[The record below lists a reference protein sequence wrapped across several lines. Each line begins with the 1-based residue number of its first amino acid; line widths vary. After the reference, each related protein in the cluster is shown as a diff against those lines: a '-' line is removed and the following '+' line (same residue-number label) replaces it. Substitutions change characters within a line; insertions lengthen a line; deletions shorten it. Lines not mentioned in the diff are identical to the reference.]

1 MLGERFTEKCLV
13 RPGVS
18 VKLDDWKTK
27 TLGILGKPEVEAAE
41 MFSELR
47 SKLANQQRVLYAE
60 GKRKILIVV
69 QAMDTGGKDGCVRK
83 LFSRVDPQGVKVTPF
98 KAPSEKEL
106 AHDFLWRVH
115 QVVPAKG
122 EIAVFNR
129 SHYEDI
135 IAVRVKNLAPQEVW
149 EKRYQHILD
158 FERMLVD
165 EGTIILKF
173 FLHIS
178 KNEQKRRLQ
187 SRLDR
192 PEKHWKFFPDDL
204 ADRKRWDDF
213 RVAYEDVFERTSTKE
228 APWFIIPSDHKWYR
242 DVVVSQ
248 IVTHALDGLDL
259 QYPQVSW
266 DPSQI
271 VVD

>member
-1 MLGERFTEKCLV
+1 MLGEVFTEKCRV
-13 RPGVS
+13 RPGEAV
-18 VKLDDWKTK
+18 VLDEISTT
-27 TLGILGKPEVEAAE
+27 TLGILGKPEEEALPI
-41 MFSELR
+41 FHQLR
-47 SKLANQQRVLYAE
+47 DKLSDQQRVLFAE
-60 GKRKILIVV
+60 GRRKLLLVM

-98 KAPSEKEL
+98 KAPSTREL
-106 AHDFLWRVH
+106 AHDFLWRIH

-149 EKRYQHILD
+149 EKRYKHIID
-158 FERMLVD
+158 FEQMLVD
-165 EGTIILKF
+165 EGTTILKF

-178 KNEQKRRLQ
+178 KDEQKRRLQ

-204 ADRKRWDDF
+204 ADRARWDEF
-213 RVAYEDVFERTSTKE
+213 QVAYQDVFARTSTE
-228 APWFIIPSDHKWYR
+228 AAPWFLIPADYKWYR
-242 DVVVSQ
+242 DMAVAQ
-248 IVTHALDGLDL
+248 IVTHALDKLDL
-259 QYPQVSW
+259 RYPKVTW
-266 DPSQI
+266 NPREI